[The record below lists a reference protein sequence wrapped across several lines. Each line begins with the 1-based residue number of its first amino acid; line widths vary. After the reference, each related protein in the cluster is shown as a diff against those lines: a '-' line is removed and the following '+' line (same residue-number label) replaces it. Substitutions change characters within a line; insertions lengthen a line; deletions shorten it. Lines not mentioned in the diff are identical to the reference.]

1 MSDHKCDF
9 CLHNFATC
17 LPEKVVFGIDVNPEA
32 RGAEADKVVECSMFE
47 PTTKTEALRE
57 EAK

>member
-1 MSDHKCDF
+1 
-9 CLHNFATC
+9 